1 MNLARLFTTWT
12 ERLQRA
18 ANVKSVFGDPIEA
31 QGRTLVP
38 VARVCYGFGGGR
50 SDSEPH
56 DEGGEDSPSSGGGA
70 IGGGA
75 GGGAMAR
82 PLGVL
87 EVSAEGTRFIATPG
101 NGKLYGGIAAG
112 VLLGLWFGRR
122 RRKAK

>member
-1 MNLARLFTTWT
+1 MSLARLFTTWT
-12 ERLQRA
+12 ERLENA

-38 VARVCYGFGGGR
+38 VARVCYGFGAGR
-50 SDSEPH
+50 SDRES
-56 DEGGEDSPSSGGGA
+56 GETSDDSTAKGGG
-70 IGGGA
+70 G
-75 GGGAMAR
+75 GGGAMAK

-87 EVSAEGTRFIATPG
+87 EVTAEGTRFISTPG

>member
-1 MNLARLFTTWT
+1 MSLARLFTTWT
-12 ERLQRA
+12 ERLQNA

-50 SDSEPH
+50 SKSEPN

-70 IGGGA
+70 GGGA
-75 GGGAMAR
+75 VAR

-87 EVSAEGTRFIATPG
+87 EVTAEGTRFIPTPG
-101 NGKLYGGIAAG
+101 NGKLYGGIAVG
-112 VLLGLWFGRR
+112 VLLGLWLGRR
-122 RRKAK
+122 RKSK